1 MSVLST
7 YKQACKAA
15 LAAHCSFAAYF
26 EPGNRHTHFICDDH
40 SNSKPISDEVFF
52 AAPWATPFS
61 QAEIIVSRMS
71 AEQAETL
78 RPSATPPFAHALKPW
93 RKSTDPTL
101 YREQVTKLAEYLRL
115 NGGKTVI
122 STVLCTPTAEADI
135 VELADR
141 VFDRLPSDTHRC
153 LLFTPAFGAW
163 IIASP
168 ELLLSVHKDTQT
180 VKTIALAGTRR
191 AGTSGDWDKKNIDE
205 QQMVATFVAETLS
218 LHAKNIKIDG
228 PHTRDAGRVEHLET
242 IFSAT
247 LNETDEVSALL
258 EGLNPTPAVCGT
270 PRKAA
275 LRIIE
280 QAEEHPRRLYG
291 GYFGIS
297 DSKRIVA
304 AVTLRCAQI
313 SDTDACI
320 YAGGGITGAS
330 HADDEWT
337 ETRLKGKALLELI
350 TQPSKSL

>member
-26 EPGNRHTHFICDDH
+26 EPGNRHRHFICDDH
-40 SNSKPISDEVFF
+40 SNSKPVSNEIFF
-52 AAPWATPFS
+52 AAPWATPFCH
-61 QAEIIVSRMS
+61 AEILVSRLT

-78 RPSATPPFAHALKPW
+78 KPSATPPFAHALKPW
-93 RKSTDPTL
+93 RKSTDPTI
-101 YREQVTKLAEYLRL
+101 YREHVTRLAEHLQL

-141 VFDRLPSDTHRC
+141 AFDRLPSDTHRC

-168 ELLLSVHKDTQT
+168 ELLLSVHKDTNT
-180 VKTIALAGTRR
+180 VKTIALAGTRP
-191 AGTSGDWDKKNIDE
+191 AGTTGDWDSKNIDE
-205 QQMVATFVAETLS
+205 QQMVATFVADTLS
-218 LHAKNIKIDG
+218 MYATNIKVDG

-242 IFSAT
+242 IFNAT
-247 LNETDEVSALL
+247 LNEAEATTALL
-258 EGLNPTPAVCGT
+258 ERLNPTPAVCGT

-330 HADDEWT
+330 GADDEWA

-350 TQPSKSL
+350 TQPSRSL